1 MLVIESK
8 IQYALAILILFHV
21 LYYFVDSNKK
31 YGMDRRFILVER
43 CKQSASATT
52 FGSRV
57 SLYSNIRNIGLAAWH
72 VMWHFVINKRQK
84 QIMDIRDGMEAIS
97 LCSFLK
103 GQPEFSRKVFPQS
116 CDLAVSAEQVICC
129 IKCVPDDVKEAESFK
144 YFLEYIKQLKTT
156 EGNIVH

>member
-1 MLVIESK
+1 MEWTE
-8 IQYALAILILFHV
+8 
-21 LYYFVDSNKK
+21 DSSSWK
-31 YGMDRRFILVER
+31 D
-43 CKQSASATT
+43 
-52 FGSRV
+52 V
-57 SLYSNIRNIGLAAWH
+57 SDQLLPPLLEAEFPYTLTLRNIGLAAWH